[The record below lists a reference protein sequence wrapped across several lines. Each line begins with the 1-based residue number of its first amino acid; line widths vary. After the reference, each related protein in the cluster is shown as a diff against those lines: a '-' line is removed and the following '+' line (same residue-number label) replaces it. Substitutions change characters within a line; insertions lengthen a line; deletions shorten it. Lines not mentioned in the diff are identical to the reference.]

1 MNPYD
6 FQDLS
11 DEQLEAIT
19 GGGNIVVN
27 VSPTVNTNPTVVT
40 SVATATSVTTISQV
54 AVVAAS
60 NLVNSTVE
68 LKAQALT
75 FAQAYNSIG

>member
-6 FQDLS
+6 IQDLS

-19 GGGNIVVN
+19 GGGSINVYVN
-27 VSPTVNTNPTVVT
+27 PIITTQVGV
-40 SVATATSVTTISQV
+40 ATSVTTISQV

-60 NLVNSTVE
+60 KLVNSTVD
-68 LKAQALT
+68 LRAQALT
-75 FAQAYNSIG
+75 LAKASNSVG